1 MPIKENDVITQL
13 INFLQEQNIPKNAI
27 VVEWPIGKGRRVDL
41 AIIDPD
47 INKALALFEIKN
59 IKNEKNL
66 DSARIQLEKY
76 SKILGDLMVPL
87 YIVFPQGTPPGI
99 ELIQLNQTIF
109 EKEEKNLQHIFDE
122 VSISNIPEYSI
133 LKQSRLEK
141 DIEITQEKKETEFE
155 NINKI
160 CLSFAGFLNFILF
173 LDIFISLYSFILYP
187 SESLLTFSILTINR
201 LILIAIIVGLIII
214 PYASKLKILNF
225 IEWEAKNELDK
236 EKKS

>member
-1 MPIKENDVITQL
+1 MFKENDVIARL
-13 INFLQEQNIPKNAI
+13 INLLKEQNIPKNSI

-41 AIIDPD
+41 AIIDPK

-66 DSARIQLEKY
+66 NFTRQQLENY
-76 SKILGDLMVPL
+76 SKILGDLIVPL
-87 YIVFPQGTPPGI
+87 YIVFPKETPPGI

-109 EKEEKNLQHIFDE
+109 EKGEPDLQHIFDG
-122 VSISNIPEYSI
+122 VSSIPDYSI

-141 DIEITQEKKETEFE
+141 DIEKTQEKKETEFE

-173 LDIFISLYSFILYP
+173 LDIFISLYSFVSYP
-187 SESLLTFSILTINR
+187 TQSLLTFTILSVNR

-214 PYASKLKILNF
+214 PYASKLKILNL
-225 IEWEAKNELDK
+225 IEWEAKNELEK